1 MTFAQNLVVATM
13 ALLATPA
20 GADATRLR
28 VTFQPDC
35 FRPDLAAPC
44 DGARDKNR
52 LDPGPQIAVW
62 LESADGGRF
71 VDTILVTNL
80 TAAFGI
86 GNRVG
91 FWRLPSGPK
100 YPYGKRV
107 MALPVWAHRR
117 GRLYDTLVNQAGAQQ
132 ELSVGGLEPF
142 SSPEPY
148 FCRPLEPIEVVDA
161 ISCPTPMFSS
171 AKGRLF
177 DPVRDLAPEHLD
189 ERGNPRDYVPPAKS
203 YYPPRNELRSFT
215 VNDCDDISEREDCP
229 ISARRFAETNDLDA
243 VAAPTPPYGRP
254 FTKTWQVPDELP
266 DGDYALLLE
275 VSKEYDTNRA
285 HMHAARPDRLLEGF
299 GIMTNLGQ
307 PSVVFRVPFRLDR
320 TRVTQAS
327 ATGMAGY
334 GDWTGA
340 TGVLHPPDRTISE
353 SPGSGV
359 GRLLAMTQPALSGT
373 APILARIHVLAGPLD
388 PAPASSTPPFDSG
401 SPPPAP
407 PPPADA
413 AAPEAG
419 RPLACTEP
427 RRLAAVALDVPQ
439 EGVGAEKAAL
449 VFLEPTLPDWEGIL
463 EYELRYWNDFDRS
476 DRAFS
481 EGTPLATVPKVSPGQ
496 RVRVDIPNLKAL
508 SSYTVGVRPR
518 GDCLSGSVAYASF
531 RTIRREFKQLSGCFI
546 ATAAWG
552 AWSPEVVDRLRTAR
566 NWLAARSAGVAFAD
580 ALYARSSPPVAAVL
594 GATPEARAVV
604 RAALGPLVRLIA
616 DR

>member
-1 MTFAQNLVVATM
+1 MGRDLSTPTGAGLAGHSAVFVAVAVVTAT
-13 ALLATPA
+13 ALIATPA
-20 GADATRLR
+20 GAETRR
-28 VTFQPDC
+28 VRITFQPDC
-35 FRPDLAAPC
+35 FRADLAAPC

-62 LESADGGRF
+62 LESGDGGRF

-100 YPYGKRV
+100 FPYGKRV

-161 ISCPTPMFSS
+161 ISCPTPMFQS
-171 AKGRLF
+171 AKGRFF
-177 DPVRDLAPEHLD
+177 DPVRDLAAEHLD
-189 ERGNPRDYVPPAKS
+189 ERGDPRDYVPPAKS

-215 VNDCDDISEREDCP
+215 VNDCDDTSEREDCP
-229 ISARRFAETNDLDA
+229 IAARRFAETNDLDA

-254 FTKTWQVPDELP
+254 FSRTWTVPDELA

-307 PSVVFRVPFRLDR
+307 PSVVFRVPFRLDG
-320 TRVTQAS
+320 TRVSQAS
-327 ATGMAGY
+327 ATAMAGY

-340 TGVLHPPDRTISE
+340 TGVMHPPDRTISE

-359 GRLLAMTQPALSGT
+359 GRLLAIAQPAVAGT
-373 APILARIHVLAGPLD
+373 APIVARIHVLAGPLESGARQRRRATRRQRSV
-388 PAPASSTPPFDSG
+388 PAGAGPARVASGRRCTGGWPHPGLYRTSAARRGGARRPPGRGRGRTGRAGVSRAPATG
-401 SPPPAP
+401 L
-407 PPPADA
+407 
-413 AAPEAG
+413 G
-419 RPLACTEP
+419 GHR
-427 RRLAAVALDVPQ
+427 
-439 EGVGAEKAAL
+439 
-449 VFLEPTLPDWEGIL
+449 GI
-463 EYELRYWNDFDRS
+463 
-476 DRAFS
+476 
-481 EGTPLATVPKVSPGQ
+481 
-496 RVRVDIPNLKAL
+496 
-508 SSYTVGVRPR
+508 
-518 GDCLSGSVAYASF
+518 
-531 RTIRREFKQLSGCFI
+531 
-546 ATAAWG
+546 
-552 AWSPEVVDRLRTAR
+552 
-566 NWLAARSAGVAFAD
+566 
-580 ALYARSSPPVAAVL
+580 
-594 GATPEARAVV
+594 
-604 RAALGPLVRLIA
+604 RAALLERL
-616 DR
+616 RPQRPRVQ